1 VPPPTS
7 PTRAPP
13 PTPNLSMPQIIE
25 EVQITEQLTLEGL
38 IDKIFDKALTDT
50 HFSELYAKMC
60 KAISQHPDTPKVGG
74 AGGSAGSARTA

>member
-1 VPPPTS
+1 
-7 PTRAPP
+7 
-13 PTPNLSMPQIIE
+13 MPQIIE